1 MTVLWTLRWV
11 SSEMEQTP
19 VINVAS
25 GLQALCLFICLLI
38 LLYTDQ
44 ISHHS
49 LRVSGIATSK
59 PEPHS
64 LFRQK
69 RTPSRENR
77 VSWSNRF
84 PEFLKSEIHP
94 GYNCLVSFQQGKKGF
109 FVCLWGFFFWLFF
122 FGIIDCLVAESL
134 VTSWTIAC
142 RAPLSIE
149 FPRQKYRSGYF
160 DTLAILTSLSWLI
173 HQSLPSSHL
182 CLFCGKLTH
191 HFFWLFFQIYVPQI
205 PCFTSLKKKSLTL
218 IVTDVYKLLGITS
231 LFFTFIIILII
242 FIFVW
247 NTCVKPYP
255 LNVSAFFSPG
265 SLPSLHLY

>member
-109 FVCLWGFFFWLFF
+109 FVCLWGFFFLAFF
-122 FGIIDCLVAESL
+122 FCIIDCLVAESL

-205 PCFTSLKKKSLTL
+205 PCFTSLKKKNL
-218 IVTDVYKLLGITS
+218 
-231 LFFTFIIILII
+231 
-242 FIFVW
+242 
-247 NTCVKPYP
+247 
-255 LNVSAFFSPG
+255 
-265 SLPSLHLY
+265 